1 MIVVVGS
8 GPSGVSCAQALL
20 DRGLPV
26 TMVDAGLVLEP
37 SREEALVRI
46 RARPSTEWKGELVAT
61 LLEGTDPDRRGLP
74 GKRAYG
80 SDFAYRNADPVHPIV
95 QEGVDTLASHA
106 LGGLSNVW
114 GANALPFLDS
124 DIADWPIGN
133 RELGPYYRAVFG
145 YMPLSAAHDDLE
157 ALFPIHANRAPP
169 LRPSPQAAAI
179 LTRLRK
185 HRDAL
190 KQRGFQFGQ
199 SRLAVYAQ
207 SNNGKQPC
215 VYCGLCLYGC
225 PHHLIYGSAYSVQF
239 LSKRSGFTYVSGVL
253 IDRFEE
259 RSRKV
264 SLFGRRVYDGDA
276 VSFEADRV
284 FIAAGAL
291 HSTRIVL
298 ESTGQTDEIDLL
310 DSQYFMLPMV
320 SATSS
325 GDVLETE
332 HHALSQVIL
341 SLRDEQ
347 ISRHSIHL
355 LLYTYNDLFRRAV
368 EKLPGMDGELARPL
382 RSLMLNRLA
391 VIQGYLNSC
400 DSARIAVRLERCG
413 DRQRLVLRA
422 KTNDA
427 SLPAIHRVVRKLTA
441 LGRYTGALPV
451 TPMLQVGLP
460 GKGYHLG
467 GSFPMTASP
476 GTNETDLL
484 GRLAGH
490 ERVHLVDASVFPS
503 VPATNS
509 TLGAMANAFRIG
521 AQAGD

>member
-179 LTRLRK
+179 LTLLPFEIAIYCQQVIVEFGCVRRARLAHLGDNRVFVHGLNLHQLLWPRAVDSLVHQDVGRPAAERYGHRPCRLHGPDRRARHEELRTRVTSGQERRHPRRIALPASGERPLAVRQAGLLPARLGMADEDERLRG
-185 HRDAL
+185 R
-190 KQRGFQFGQ
+190 RGASPRHGP
-199 SRLAVYAQ
+199 LAV
-207 SNNGKQPC
+207 
-215 VYCGLCLYGC
+215 
-225 PHHLIYGSAYSVQF
+225 
-239 LSKRSGFTYVSGVL
+239 
-253 IDRFEE
+253 
-259 RSRKV
+259 
-264 SLFGRRVYDGDA
+264 RRTT
-276 VSFEADRV
+276 
-284 FIAAGAL
+284 AA
-291 HSTRIVL
+291 
-298 ESTGQTDEIDLL
+298 
-310 DSQYFMLPMV
+310 
-320 SATSS
+320 
-325 GDVLETE
+325 
-332 HHALSQVIL
+332 
-341 SLRDEQ
+341 
-347 ISRHSIHL
+347 
-355 LLYTYNDLFRRAV
+355 
-368 EKLPGMDGELARPL
+368 
-382 RSLMLNRLA
+382 
-391 VIQGYLNSC
+391 
-400 DSARIAVRLERCG
+400 
-413 DRQRLVLRA
+413 
-422 KTNDA
+422 
-427 SLPAIHRVVRKLTA
+427 A
-441 LGRYTGALPV
+441 LGWPLA
-451 TPMLQVGLP
+451 
-460 GKGYHLG
+460 
-467 GSFPMTASP
+467 ASACAP
-476 GTNETDLL
+476 
-484 GRLAGH
+484 
-490 ERVHLVDASVFPS
+490 
-503 VPATNS
+503 PAP
-509 TLGAMANAFRIG
+509 
-521 AQAGD
+521 